1 MIAARVFTPVG
12 ISIARERITSVE
24 GGNRMAVERAVE
36 NSSSGSNP
44 AEEKR
49 LEKRS
54 VRSFSDRGIFAIIN
68 GRFFLPKQIRALSS
82 VG

>member
-49 LEKRS
+49 SSRDEA
-54 VRSFSDRGIFAIIN
+54 SDRF
-68 GRFFLPKQIRALSS
+68 QTEESS
-82 VG
+82 L